1 MLKKILFSG
10 IALIPIGLARLGFNA
25 VTVRYFGE
33 RTTGELNVA
42 LSLGMALALPVSA
55 AFGPSVLRFVSFER
69 GKGRP
74 ELGAALLTR
83 LLLWALVLEVAVG
96 ALAFVF
102 RDYLPNAQVL
112 SDPLFAG
119 SVAVGI
125 SYSIYLIL
133 RNGLYAVDKVA
144 IYTGL
149 EIGAAL
155 LFFGS
160 LAAFIFLA
168 PPDAALLSFLVG
180 YASFCVG
187 ALFVLRKSL
196 GFASIAEGPKTSA
209 IVRFAGLAAIGTS
222 ASMGLKEIATVLTPT
237 LAGLEG
243 TAFLALALAALTPM
257 HFVPRTLRSL
267 LFAESATHSGRG
279 SEAALAKQFSEIS
292 HQLALFNIPI
302 VATVMVFANPILSI
316 VGVTLDPERLYVFQ
330 MLAFAGLVDI
340 LAGTAANAL
349 AGVGRVGVN
358 ASGSVLGLIAAAA
371 VWFGV
376 GDLGLTAVALGYVAA
391 SLIRAAVP
399 IIVAHTALNVR
410 LTRDYKRVG
419 QLLVLAAG
427 AVALERMMGPW
438 IAGGLHATL
447 ALPVLYPNLKQLVE
461 RIKAKRARA

>member
-1 MLKKILFSG
+1 MLKKIFFSG
-10 IALIPIGLARLGFNA
+10 VALIPIGLARLGFNA
-25 VTVRYFGE
+25 ITMRYFGE

-55 AFGPSVLRFVSFER
+55 AFGPSVLRFVSYER
-69 GKGRP
+69 GRGRP
-74 ELGAALLTR
+74 EIGAALLTR
-83 LLLWALVLEVAVG
+83 LLIWALVLEAAVAG
-96 ALAFVF
+96 LAFFF
-102 RDYLPNAQVL
+102 RDSLPNAQVL

-125 SYSIYLIL
+125 SYSVYLIL
-133 RNGLYAVDKVA
+133 RNGLYAVDKVGV
-144 IYTGL
+144 YTTL
-149 EIGAAL
+149 EVGAAV

-160 LAAFIFLA
+160 LAAFIMLA
-168 PPDAALLSFLVG
+168 PPDAALLAFLVG
-180 YASFCVG
+180 YASFCLG

-196 GFASIAEGPKTSA
+196 GFGSIAEGPKSGA
-209 IVRFAGLAAIGTS
+209 IARFAGLAAVGTS

-279 SEAALAKQFSEIS
+279 SEEALAKQFSEIS

-302 VATVMVFANPILSI
+302 VATVMMFAEPILSV
-316 VGVTLDPERLYVFQ
+316 VGATLNPERIFVFQ
-330 MLAFAGLVDI
+330 LLAFAGLVDI

-358 ASGSVLGLIAAAA
+358 ATGSVLGLLAAAGI
-371 VWFGV
+371 WFGAS
-376 GDLGLTAVALGYVAA
+376 DLGLTGVAIGYVAA
-391 SLIRAAVP
+391 SLVRAGVP
-399 IIVAHTALNVR
+399 IVVAHRGLNVR
-410 LTRDYKRVG
+410 ITRDFKRIG
-419 QLLVLAAG
+419 QLVVLGAG
-427 AVALERMMGPW
+427 AIALERMMGPW

-447 ALPVLYPNLKQLVE
+447 VLPVLYPNIKQVVE
-461 RIKAKRARA
+461 RLKAKRARS